1 MIRTEIS
8 DEVLSKARHMHL
20 SSVFLQ
26 PGLKPGLVDLFKS
39 AKSMGLTTSL
49 DPQWDPAEKWDID
62 LRTLLPYVDIFLPNK
77 VEIMSLASVSSIKS
91 AIEHVR
97 SFSNVVVVKDGT
109 NGAVMWDKT
118 KVIEKPARINDRVV
132 DSIGAGDS
140 FNAGFINSF
149 LKRKSLE
156 DCLDIATV
164 TGAINTTAAGGTGA
178 FTTLEKVKE
187 IAKQRFNYRI
197 E

>member
-1 MIRTEIS
+1 
-8 DEVLSKARHMHL
+8 
-20 SSVFLQ
+20 
-26 PGLKPGLVDLFKS
+26 
-39 AKSMGLTTSL
+39 MGLTTSL